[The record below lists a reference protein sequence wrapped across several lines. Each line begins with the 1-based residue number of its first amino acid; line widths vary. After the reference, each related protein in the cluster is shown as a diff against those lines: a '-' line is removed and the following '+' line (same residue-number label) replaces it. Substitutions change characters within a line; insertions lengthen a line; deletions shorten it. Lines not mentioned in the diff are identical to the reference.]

1 MSRLDKYDE
10 AAIERVVRDQ
20 QIERDRV
27 LIERLNGCYE
37 QEWMYHY
44 NIAYDLARDRD
55 YTCDEAEAYA
65 NELAD
70 KAVEELK
77 ERLEIQIR
85 VAGTHCQFCSL
96 SREDLFCQSC
106 LPEPES
112 EPEPEPEPEIDNL
125 DLRYLLDAS
134 EQVLV
139 EDTMIDLTS
148 DTSSSSASVSSMS
161 S

>member
-1 MSRLDKYDE
+1 MCALRERKQPARAQQRTHVMSRLDKYDE

-77 ERLEIQIR
+77 ERLKRQTLN
-85 VAGTHCQFCSL
+85 GYNF
-96 SREDLFCQSC
+96 
-106 LPEPES
+106 
-112 EPEPEPEPEIDNL
+112 
-125 DLRYLLDAS
+125 YG
-134 EQVLV
+134 
-139 EDTMIDLTS
+139 
-148 DTSSSSASVSSMS
+148 
-161 S
+161 

>member
-1 MSRLDKYDE
+1 MFSLGNSLNLENPNVLVSQKQRSETTQLALRERKQPARAQQRTHVMSRLDKYDE

-77 ERLEIQIR
+77 ERLKRQIR
-85 VAGTHCQFCSL
+85 DA
-96 SREDLFCQSC
+96 EM
-106 LPEPES
+106 ES
-112 EPEPEPEPEIDNL
+112 EWGH
-125 DLRYLLDAS
+125 
-134 EQVLV
+134 
-139 EDTMIDLTS
+139 TMIDLTS

>member
-1 MSRLDKYDE
+1 MSRLDKYDD
-10 AAIERVVRDQ
+10 AALTSVARNQ
-20 QIERDRV
+20 QIERDLV

-77 ERLEIQIR
+77 ERLKRQTYNFY
-85 VAGTHCQFCSL
+85 G
-96 SREDLFCQSC
+96 
-106 LPEPES
+106 
-112 EPEPEPEPEIDNL
+112 
-125 DLRYLLDAS
+125 
-134 EQVLV
+134 
-139 EDTMIDLTS
+139 
-148 DTSSSSASVSSMS
+148 
-161 S
+161 

>member
-1 MSRLDKYDE
+1 MCALLRTRRLLTLTQRTHVMSRLDKYDE
-10 AAIERVVRDQ
+10 AAIERVVRNQ

-77 ERLEIQIR
+77 ERLKRQTLN
-85 VAGTHCQFCSL
+85 GYNF
-96 SREDLFCQSC
+96 
-106 LPEPES
+106 
-112 EPEPEPEPEIDNL
+112 
-125 DLRYLLDAS
+125 YG
-134 EQVLV
+134 
-139 EDTMIDLTS
+139 
-148 DTSSSSASVSSMS
+148 
-161 S
+161 